1 MITNPVPPNEYNQ
14 AWFSLFLSQLR
25 QTLNYCIKSN
35 EQTGRVILR
44 SPDGQSWAVTVDNS
58 GTLTTTVMDGT
69 ER

>member
-1 MITNPVPPNEYNQ
+1 VITNPVPPNEYNQ

>member
-1 MITNPVPPNEYNQ
+1 MITNPIPPSDYNQ

-25 QTLNYCIKSN
+25 QTLSFCVKTN
-35 EQTGRVILR
+35 EEAGRVILR

-58 GTLTTTVMDGT
+58 GALQVTVMDGT

>member
-1 MITNPVPPNEYNQ
+1 MINNTIPPSDYNQ
-14 AWFSLFLSQLR
+14 AWFAQFLTQLR
-25 QTLNYCIKSN
+25 QTLNFCVKTN
-35 EQTGRVILR
+35 EEAGRVILR

>member
-1 MITNPVPPNEYNQ
+1 MIPFSIPPTEYNQ
-14 AWFSLFLSQLR
+14 AWFSQFIGQLR
-25 QTLNYCIKSN
+25 ATLTSCVKTN
-35 EQTGRVILR
+35 EQVGRVILR